1 MDYPSP
7 LYNPTSV
14 LVVEDNRDAADSL
27 ARFLRV
33 SAGFYVRVAYD
44 GKTAVRMA
52 LDDPPIAVVC
62 DIVLP
67 MKNGLTVAEQLIA
80 QLDEKPLLVA
90 VTAFGDVCSEVM
102 ARAAGFHHYLV
113 KPADPFEIE
122 RLITEHVD
130 GRLE

>member
-14 LVVEDNRDAADSL
+14 LIVEDNRDAADSM
-27 ARFLRV
+27 ARFLRM

-52 LDDPPIAVVC
+52 VDDPPVAIVC
-62 DIVLP
+62 DIALP
-67 MKNGLTVAEQLIA
+67 RQDGFKVAQQLISR
-80 QLDEKPLLVA
+80 LDEKPLLIA
-90 VTAFGDVCSEVM
+90 MTAFGDMYSEAT
-102 ARAAGFHHYLV
+102 ARSAGFDHFLV

-122 RLITEHVD
+122 RLIADYVGE
-130 GRLE
+130 LPE